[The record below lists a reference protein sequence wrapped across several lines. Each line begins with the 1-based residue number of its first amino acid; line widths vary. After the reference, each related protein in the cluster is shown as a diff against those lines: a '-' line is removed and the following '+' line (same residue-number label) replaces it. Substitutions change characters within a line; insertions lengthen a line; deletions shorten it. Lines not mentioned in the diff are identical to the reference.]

1 MQLKRKFI
9 NQSIGYSYPN
19 KIRCISGK
27 LAFDENTELENINS
41 SLDNESQLVLNN
53 SLTIRNEFLQAQLKY
68 EINNMIVWYDDY
80 HSPTHYE
87 NVYRMFLERCHNSI
101 LIETKVTKIN
111 NDIIISGVLE
121 FYKKTDIKFRS
132 IQLSNITSNCT
143 DYIQNAIN
151 SILLNSR
158 N

>member
-1 MQLKRKFI
+1 MQFKRKSI
-9 NQSIGYSYPN
+9 NPSIGYSYSN

-27 LAFDENTELENINS
+27 LTFDENTELEHINS

-53 SLTIRNEFLQAQLKY
+53 SLTIRNEFINAQRKY
-68 EINNMIVWYDDY
+68 EINNMIVWYDDC
-80 HSPTHYE
+80 HSPTYYE
-87 NVYRMFLERCHNSI
+87 NVYRMFLERYNNSI

-132 IQLSNITSNCT
+132 IQLSNIPSNCT

-151 SILLNSR
+151 SILLN
-158 N
+158 